1 MTAIWFNLMAAKAN
15 EPSLTRRQRE
25 IFEFLKDKILNRG
38 YGPTVREI
46 GEEFSIKSP
55 NGVMCH
61 LKALER
67 KGLIQR
73 ESNISRAIRLPNQNG
88 QKTSLPLL
96 GTAVSGGPIQS
107 AVSSDE
113 RIEFEQLFEGS
124 DKACIRVR
132 GAAFHSLGISDG
144 DILIVNRSAEVAAN
158 DLVAI
163 LDDRHSVTLCRISEN
178 GQTLVPAIAG
188 AYPTP
193 TRQVLGV
200 VVGVVRQMKQPTI
213 NGHTSSTTE
222 PAADAPNPTST
233 PPSAQNGV
241 PWAGPNG
248 TNGHAT

>member
-1 MTAIWFNLMAAKAN
+1 
-15 EPSLTRRQRE
+15 
-25 IFEFLKDKILNRG
+25 
-38 YGPTVREI
+38 
-46 GEEFSIKSP
+46 
-55 NGVMCH
+55 MCH

-200 VVGVVRQMKQPTI
+200 VVGVVRQMKQPTVS
-213 NGHTSSTTE
+213 GSSGS
-222 PAADAPNPTST
+222 AAGTANSTAPNTAAPQ
-233 PPSAQNGV
+233 PAPHNGV
-241 PWAGPNG
+241 PWSGHNG

>member
-1 MTAIWFNLMAAKAN
+1 MAAKEN
-15 EPSLTRRQRE
+15 GPTLTRRQRE
-25 IFEFLKDKILNRG
+25 IFDYLKDKILNRG

-67 KGLIQR
+67 KGLIRR
-73 ESNISRAIRLPNQNG
+73 ESNISRAICLSEHAT

-113 RIEFEQLFEGS
+113 RIEFEALFEGS

-132 GAAFHSLGISDG
+132 GGAFQSLGISDG
-144 DILIVNRSAEVAAN
+144 DYLIVDRTAEVSAN

-163 LDDRHSVTLCRISEN
+163 LDDRHSVSICRISEN
-178 GQTLVPAIAG
+178 GQTLVPAIPG

-200 VVGVVRQMKQPTI
+200 VAGVVRQLNPCRS
-213 NGHTSSTTE
+213 NGHASH
-222 PAADAPNPTST
+222 NG
-233 PPSAQNGV
+233 QNGL
-241 PWAGPNG
+241 NG
-248 TNGHAT
+248 RPETNGHA